1 MEPPPP
7 DGGSPWNERQSG
19 AIHALG
25 ERCYMAYA
33 NFSMDPFR
41 FAIATIPLA
50 AWLAVM
56 GYVNLRQRP
65 LLTTGTSDL
74 LALGLAMSGFVFVGP
89 VALFRPEAATIQ
101 FGNYIWLFM
110 MGFYWLWVALA
121 SMTMRPRIIAYN
133 MTPERLRPLVA
144 EAAAALDPSFR
155 WAADTLVLPTLGVQL
170 HIEGYRLLRN
180 TSLVASGSKQNLQ
193 GWSLLANDLR
203 VRLRYYKTE
212 PLMPAALLLIAAAVL
227 IAMST
232 ISLTSDPLAVAEAQR
247 DIFAFGPR
255 S

>member
-1 MEPPPP
+1 
-7 DGGSPWNERQSG
+7 
-19 AIHALG
+19 
-25 ERCYMAYA
+25 
-33 NFSMDPFR
+33 MDPFR
-41 FAIATIPLA
+41 FAIAAIPLA

-56 GYVNLRQRP
+56 GYVNLRRQP
-65 LLTTGTSDL
+65 FLTTGTRDL

-101 FGNYIWLFM
+101 FGNFIWLFM
-110 MGFYWLWVALA
+110 MSFYWLWVALA

-133 MTPERLRPLVA
+133 MTPERLRPFVA
-144 EAAAALDPSFR
+144 EAAAALDPTFR

-193 GWSLLANDLR
+193 GWDQLTSDLR
-203 VRLRYYKTE
+203 GRLRHYKSA
-212 PLMPAALLLIAAAVL
+212 PMLPAAILLCAAAAL

-232 ISLTSDPLAVAEAQR
+232 WSLTSDPQAVAEAGR
-247 DIFAFGPR
+247 DIFAFEPR